1 MTLQNFDLKEQVR
14 AYWTA
19 RADGFDTSPGHCIR
33 SEREFAAYEHLIRRN
48 APGLVGG
55 EVIDMA
61 SGTGE
66 VTRLLRRLDC
76 RVTGVDLSERMVDL
90 ARAKHAGDN
99 MVTITEGDAER
110 LLVPD
115 ASFDGVVTRNL
126 LWTLTDP
133 DAAFS
138 KWFRVLKP
146 GGTVVAFEGNWM
158 KPDRLSLILRALSRR
173 LGKQT
178 EVDKPDFTSILE
190 QLPFRDGLTPAD
202 LASRLVRTGF
212 RSPAFHAVGAVTR
225 AQLARATVAE
235 RLSLLSFSRGRF
247 MLVAE
252 RPASAPDRGVALH
265 PRGESRCT

>member
-1 MTLQNFDLKEQVR
+1 MTLQNFDLKEQIR

-19 RADGFDTSPGHCIR
+19 RADGFDASPGHCIR
-33 SEREFAAYEHLIRRN
+33 SEREFVAYERLIRRN

-66 VTRLLRRLDC
+66 VTRLLRRLNC

-90 ARAKHAGDN
+90 ARAKHAADKQ
-99 MVTITEGDAER
+99 VTISQGDAER
-110 LLVPD
+110 LLLPD
-115 ASFDGVVTRNL
+115 ASFDGIVTRNL

-133 DAAFS
+133 DAAFDE
-138 KWFRVLKP
+138 WFRVLKP

-173 LGKQT
+173 LGRKT
-178 EVDKPDFTSILE
+178 EVDKPDFTSILA
-190 QLPFRDGLTPAD
+190 QLPFGDRLSPAD
-202 LASRLVRTGF
+202 VTPRLVKSGF
-212 RSPAFHAVGAVTR
+212 PAPSFHPIGSVTR
-225 AQLARATVAE
+225 AQLAQANWAE

-247 MLVAE
+247 MLVAM
-252 RPASAPDRGVALH
+252 RPV
-265 PRGESRCT
+265 